1 MNKETFEKAKSLN
14 KQIEKLENHIY
25 AINGTIITGNSIL
38 KRDTK
43 VGFFAKLRLI
53 NSHKEKSNQKEAS
66 VILFDNDMM
75 HVGGYYDI
83 DVDKEF
89 LEYLS
94 KYFENKKDELEI
106 ELENL

>member
-83 DVDKEF
+83 DVDEEF
-89 LEYLS
+89 LNYLS
-94 KYFENKKDELEI
+94 KYFENKKELLEK
-106 ELENL
+106 ELASL

>member
-43 VGFFAKLRLI
+43 VGFFAKFFVAIFKFSL
-53 NSHKEKSNQKEAS
+53 
-66 VILFDNDMM
+66 LF
-75 HVGGYYDI
+75 
-83 DVDKEF
+83 
-89 LEYLS
+89 
-94 KYFENKKDELEI
+94 
-106 ELENL
+106 NLAI